1 LRVVVRVGVWRM
13 MRWFQALMP
22 REDKFVEMFTHHSEV
37 VVAGA
42 RALRSLLEGGEGIPR
57 YCKAV
62 VTHENEADLI
72 TRDVLLALR
81 RSFITPFDRTD
92 IKDLITSMDDT
103 IDQMQKTAKSITLF
117 GVHEFEPD
125 MRLMADAILQ
135 CAEIVHEAVPL
146 LADIGS
152 KAGRL
157 GGLCERITKIEGRA
171 DDMHDAGLKKL
182 YERCAPS
189 NPMAFVIGQEIF
201 DHLEAVVDR
210 FDDVANEIQSIVI
223 EQV

>member
-1 LRVVVRVGVWRM
+1 

-22 REDKFVEMFTHHSEV
+22 REEKFVDLFTQHSRV

-42 RALRSLLEGGEGIPR
+42 QALRSLVEGGEAIPR
-57 YCKAV
+57 HCESVLAR
-62 VTHENEADLI
+62 ENEADAI
-72 TRDVLLALR
+72 TREVLLALR
-81 RSFITPFDRTD
+81 RTFITPFDRAD

-117 GVHEFEPD
+117 GVREFEPD
-125 MRLMADAILQ
+125 MRSMADAILQ

-146 LADIGS
+146 LGDIAS

-182 YERCAPS
+182 YESCAAAD
-189 NPMAFVIGQEIF
+189 PMGFVIGQEIY
-201 DHLEAVVDR
+201 DHLEMVVDR